1 MNEIKTHIDVLDTL
15 SNIHDDIK
23 ALAHIAMF
31 LGIGSKECQVREQEL
46 WFLCDALEKLAKQT
60 QACECYLQ
68 KQREIHSNN

>member
-31 LGIGSKECQVREQEL
+31 LSIGSKECQVREQEL
-46 WFLCDALEKLAKQT
+46 WFLCNALEKLAKQT

-68 KQREIHSNN
+68 KQREIHSNS

>member
-31 LGIGSKECQVREQEL
+31 LGIGSKE
-46 WFLCDALEKLAKQT
+46 KLAKQT
-60 QACECYLQ
+60 QACERYLQ
-68 KQREIHSNN
+68 KQREIHSNS

>member
-1 MNEIKTHIDVLDTL
+1 MNEIKTHTDILDTL

-31 LGIGSKECQVREQEL
+31 MGFSSKEFQVREQEL
-46 WFLCDALEKLAKQT
+46 RFLCNALEKLAKQT
-60 QACECYLQ
+60 QACERYLQ